1 MTRRRALVTGA
12 SRGIGRA
19 TALALARQG
28 RDVIL
33 CSRSGS
39 GLAEAA
45 AEVESL
51 GARAFTIQADL
62 SVREQ
67 TASVV
72 ARAEALCGGPPD
84 VLVHVAGV
92 APSSK
97 TVEASD
103 EDWDLAMELN
113 ATAAFVLARACLP
126 QMVKQEWGRIV
137 IVASTAAKA
146 GYPYTAAYT
155 ASKHAA
161 LGLVRAL
168 AVEVARFG
176 VTVNAACPG
185 FAETTILAEALRNI
199 MERTGATE
207 EEARRRLAGK
217 SPQQR
222 FIQPDEVARTVA
234 FLTADDAGGINGAAV
249 HVDGGAVT
257 A

>member
-33 CSRSGS
+33 CSRSAD
-39 GLAEAA
+39 GLSEAA
-45 AEVESL
+45 AQVEAL
-51 GARAFTIQADL
+51 GVRAFTVQADL
-62 SVREQ
+62 ALREQ
-67 TASVV
+67 SSSVV
-72 ARAEALCGGPPD
+72 SRVESICGAPPD

-103 EDWDLAMELN
+103 ADWDLAMELN

-126 QMVKQEWGRIV
+126 HMVKQEWGRIV
-137 IVASTAAKA
+137 VVASTAAKA

-185 FAETTILAEALRNI
+185 FAETTILADALRNV